1 MPSNPPVGL
10 SVLVI
15 EDDDDIRSLVTFRLE
30 RAGVAVHQASDGE
43 SGLAAVAAI
52 RPDVVLLDWM
62 MPGIDGLE
70 VCRRLRADPD
80 TAALPIVLL
89 TARAREVDVE
99 RGLAAGA
106 DAYVAKPFSQPEL
119 LDAVRTVL
127 TARRSAGEAAPG
139 EPR

>member
-1 MPSNPPVGL
+1 
-10 SVLVI
+10 VLVV
-15 EDDDDIRSLVTFRLE
+15 EDDDDIRGLVAFRLA

-70 VCRRLRADPD
+70 VCRRLRADPA
-80 TAALPIVLL
+80 TAGLPVVLL
-89 TARAREVDVE
+89 TARAREADAE

-119 LDAVRTVL
+119 LEAIRTAL
-127 TARRSAGEAAPG
+127 AARGSQGRAAPG
-139 EPR
+139 A

>member
-1 MPSNPPVGL
+1 MPGNPPVGL

-15 EDDDDIRSLVTFRLE
+15 EDDDDIRSLVAFRLE

-43 SGLAAVAAI
+43 SGLAAVTAI

-70 VCRRLRADPD
+70 VCRRLRADPA

-89 TARAREVDVE
+89 TARAREVDAE

-106 DAYVAKPFSQPEL
+106 DAYVAKPFSQLEL
-119 LDAVRTVL
+119 LDAIRRAL
-127 TARRSAGEAAPG
+127 AARASAGEAVP
-139 EPR
+139 